1 VAEAAP
7 TEDEW
12 LVSEPRLERFVADVR
27 AIFRTQAPIEQRLS
41 AAEPVF
47 RELLLTDGW
56 LPPDFQHGDPAS
68 GMGGG
73 IGTWLLYRSAERDL
87 SLFALVVDPGSAT
100 PVHDHLAWGLIG
112 LYRGRQREAV
122 FRHRHGAPSIQLAD
136 ERDLDRGGIYH
147 LIPPEG
153 DIHAVSTI
161 SPEPSIS
168 IHLLGSDIGC
178 IWRHRYDLDAGTV
191 HDFRSGY
198 SNRACEEAAS
208 EQA

>member
-1 VAEAAP
+1 
-7 TEDEW
+7 
-12 LVSEPRLERFVADVR
+12 
-27 AIFRTQAPIEQRLS
+27 S
-41 AAEPVF
+41 AA
-47 RELLLTDGW
+47 
-56 LPPDFQHGDPAS
+56 
-68 GMGGG
+68 
-73 IGTWLLYRSAERDL
+73 RDL

-100 PVHDHLAWGLIG
+100 PVHDHLASGLVG
-112 LYRGRQREAV
+112 LYRGRQRESV
-122 FRHRHGAPSIQLAD
+122 FRHAHGSAAVELAE
-136 ERDLDRGGIYH
+136 ERELDRGGIYQ

-161 SPEPSIS
+161 SSEPSIS

-178 IWRHRYDLDAGTV
+178 IWRHRYDVDAGTV